1 MPLSAMNTGAVA
13 RLVAAEGFVRMR
25 YHTPLLISAATA
37 FMVLAAPVVQA
48 GQALNVETDQSQLVI
63 LPATPG
69 SVVIGNPTIADATVE
84 GNKMF
89 IHGRAFGTTN
99 IMVMDTDGNQIAAF
113 DVSTNHITS
122 NTVALYRGT
131 ERRSLNCAP
140 FCEYELQIGDAFTHS
155 VEVAA
160 QTKTKI
166 ELATG
171 TDTAK
176 SEAPPAPQ

>member
-1 MPLSAMNTGAVA
+1 MGAQS
-13 RLVAAEGFVRMR
+13 RLVDAEGFVRMR
-25 YHTPLLISAATA
+25 YHTPLLVTAATA
-37 FMVLAAPVVQA
+37 FLAFAVPAAEA
-48 GQALNVETDQSQLVI
+48 GQALSVETDQSQLVI
-63 LPATPG
+63 LPSTPG

-84 GNKMF
+84 GTKLF

-99 IMVMDTDGNQIAAF
+99 IMIMDMDGNQIAAF
-113 DVSTNHITS
+113 DVSTSHVTT
-122 NTVALYRGT
+122 NTVALFRGNQ
-131 ERRSLNCAP
+131 RRSLNCAP
-140 FCEYELQIGDAFTHS
+140 LCEYELQIGDDFIHS
-155 VEVAA
+155 VEVAG

>member
-1 MPLSAMNTGAVA
+1 
-13 RLVAAEGFVRMR
+13 MR
-25 YHTPLLISAATA
+25 YHTPLLVTAATA
-37 FMVLAAPVVQA
+37 FIALAAPLAQA

-63 LPATPG
+63 LPSTPG

-84 GNKMF
+84 GNKLF

-99 IMVMDTDGNQIAAF
+99 IMIMDMDGNQIAAF
-113 DVSTNHITS
+113 DVSTTHVTN
-122 NTVALYRGT
+122 NAVALYRGPD
-131 ERRSLNCAP
+131 RRSLNCAP
-140 FCEYELQIGDAFTHS
+140 FCEYELQIGDGFAHS